1 MLRRSS
7 SGRTTSLPPGLAR
20 ARGEQ
25 GAALEAVR
33 VDRRVPGRPVAA
45 TEHGARA
52 RRGARHPAPAV
63 VQVLKHAPLL
73 GTGVE
78 HVHCGAAADRQSG
91 QAASPRGITGV
102 CQGPDCAARW
112 DWLRRLLETLG
123 APIGTINSLYGRAA
137 SMHVP
142 GDLASSEHSVAA
154 LRARRGEVG
163 ARHL

>member
-45 TEHGARA
+45 AEHGARA

-102 CQGPDCAARW
+102 CQGPDCTARW
-112 DWLRRLLETLG
+112 DLLLLL
-123 APIGTINSLYGRAA
+123 P
-137 SMHVP
+137 
-142 GDLASSEHSVAA
+142 
-154 LRARRGEVG
+154 RARWMARVG
-163 ARHL
+163 YLNRWAPHLLVLLIACTGAQQVCTYPGIWPPANTA